1 MENNPLEFAPMTP
14 RQLLDYYDGK
24 HRDAAYHIGYSAA
37 AIYDWIKRRK
47 IPYRAQLAIEAATAG
62 ALKAVRK

>member
-1 MENNPLEFAPMTP
+1 MTP
-14 RQLLDYYDGK
+14 KQLLEHYNGK

-47 IPYRAQLAIEAATAG
+47 IPFRAQLAIETATG
-62 ALKAVRK
+62 GKLKAVRK